1 MTKIKN
7 YDSRNSIS
15 TYALGDV
22 CACYINNVRAGRFI
36 KANNQDVKKYSKT
49 LNKAIKENARLV
61 GGNGKYHKLTRAVGI
76 VVDKLQATTEQGV
89 DMITVM
95 FKTSNGNYVLNK
107 YVVEVENVSTNGK
120 EYVLPA
126 AQLDISV
133 I

>member
-1 MTKIKN
+1 MTTIKN

-22 CACYINNVRAGRFI
+22 CACYIYNARAGKFI
-36 KANNQDVKKYSKT
+36 KANNQDAKKYSKT
-49 LNKAIKENARLV
+49 LNKVIKENARLV

-95 FKTSNGNYVLNK
+95 FKTSSGNYVLNK
-107 YVVEVENVSTNGK
+107 YAVGVEDVSTNGK
-120 EYVLPA
+120 EYVRPTVKLN
-126 AQLDISV
+126 IST

>member
-22 CACYINNVRAGRFI
+22 CACYINNARAGKFI
-36 KANNQDVKKYSKT
+36 KANTQDVKKYSKT
-49 LNKAIKENARLV
+49 LNKVIKENARLV

-95 FKTSNGNYVLNK
+95 FKTTGGYVLNK
-107 YVVEVENVSTNGK
+107 YAVGVENLLTNGK
-120 EYVLPA
+120 EYILPA

>member
-22 CACYINNVRAGRFI
+22 CACYIYNVRAREFT
-36 KANNQDVKKYSKT
+36 KASNQKVKCYP
-49 LNKAIKENARLV
+49 KALSEVIKEQDSFAFS
-61 GGNGKYHKLTRAVGI
+61 NGKYRNLTRAVGI
-76 VVDKLQATTEQGV
+76 VVDKLKATTEQGV
-89 DMITVM
+89 DMITIM
-95 FKTSNGNYVLNK
+95 FKTLSGNYVLNK
-107 YVVEVENVSTNGK
+107 YAVGVENVSTNGK

-126 AQLDISV
+126 VKIDISM

>member
-22 CACYINNVRAGRFI
+22 CACYINNVRAGKFI

-49 LNKAIKENARLV
+49 LNKVIKENARLV

-95 FKTSNGNYVLNK
+95 FKANDGYILNK
-107 YVVEVENVSTNGK
+107 YAVGTSNVLTNGQN
-120 EYVLPA
+120 YVRPA
-126 AQLDISV
+126 AKLDISV
-133 I
+133 A

>member
-1 MTKIKN
+1 MTTIKN

-22 CACYINNVRAGRFI
+22 CACYINNVCAGKFI

-49 LNKAIKENARLV
+49 LNKVIKENARLV

-95 FKTSNGNYVLNK
+95 FKMSNGNYVLNK

-126 AQLDISV
+126 VQLDISV